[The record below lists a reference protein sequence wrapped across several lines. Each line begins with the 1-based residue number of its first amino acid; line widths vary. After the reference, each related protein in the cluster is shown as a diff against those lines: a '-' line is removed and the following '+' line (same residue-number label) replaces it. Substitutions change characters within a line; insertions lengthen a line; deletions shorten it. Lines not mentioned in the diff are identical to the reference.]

1 MHLLWSWGK
10 NLIFCIIVTLLFS
23 RFYKNMNFF
32 LGKVQVSINSSSKFG
47 YTPNAKVAQKQKSSQ
62 YFWLPSITWILT
74 REFLRCHSTWKG
86 CSSIL
91 FLNFFNQILHRPW
104 LKGWLLIGREVNNN
118 ERIIDGDRRFSDRT
132 LEQRVVVVATTK
144 SPSYVMCDLLLLHS
158 SLC

>member
-1 MHLLWSWGK
+1 
-10 NLIFCIIVTLLFS
+10 
-23 RFYKNMNFF
+23 
-32 LGKVQVSINSSSKFG
+32 
-47 YTPNAKVAQKQKSSQ
+47 
-62 YFWLPSITWILT
+62 
-74 REFLRCHSTWKG
+74 
-86 CSSIL
+86 L